1 MRRRSVIIG
10 LGATAAGGGAIAT
23 GAFDTASAERDATV
37 ALADDASSLLSLTPL
52 DESFAFVD
60 DAGELALVFDEV
72 EGGGTG
78 FGSNTVYEVD
88 EVFQVS
94 NQGTEDLG
102 LFATVDDGSLGDA
115 DFALTVDDEELGPDP
130 TVELGVGEAVAVGVE
145 VDAGEDPTDG
155 EVAITIG
162 IGDGAIED
170 PGEGPGEEPP
180 AFVDQLAFDSTAS
193 LLAEDDGYLPAEAIA
208 VAAEPTAESVDE
220 DGNGDATS
228 YPDDEPLPLM
238 AVDQDLPVV
247 AFGFPFAQD
256 DVRFGQYGNEEV
268 LLNVLDEY
276 ADSDTVLWDEGHGQ
290 FYDLESH
297 GNFEGYAE
305 ENGYDVAA
313 TTDLE
318 TDLLGPAS
326 AVVITSPADSF
337 GGSEIDALAD
347 FADAGGLIVLMD
359 QSDFDDFD
367 QTDNLNAL
375 ANGIDTQIRFNDN
388 QVIDGENNAGGDF
401 VPVTSEFDTENYPAL
416 FADRE
421 GLGLEL
427 DPTEEYEVEVV
438 SVADG
443 DTADVQFDSGL
454 EDTVRILGID
464 TPETGSTEERLQEY
478 EGIDDGPA
486 LKTKGDEATSY
497 AEDQL
502 QVGSTVTL
510 SFDENEGLRGS
521 FGRLL
526 GFLELSDGSVYNAK
540 AIEDGWARVY
550 DSGLANHDAYWDL
563 ERAARDAGDGIW
575 DISDVGA
582 TPVVGDEPVDEL
594 FVPDAT
600 SVATADGA
608 LASDRVPVAS
618 EGGDPLVGVD
628 ESNNVALLGGPLPA
642 ERFES
647 AEDGPGTEPYGNY
660 VFLANLIDSLA
671 ADGRE
676 GSVVI
681 DGGHGQFAADYAL
694 SAEDAAYFQ
703 RYLEGFAVEF
713 DGKNDFDDDTGRDL
727 AEARAVI
734 VTAPDDA
741 LGDDEVAAIEDFRD
755 DGGAVILA
763 SASPDG
769 AADAR
774 GNLDSLAD
782 ELGSDLRTGD
792 AVTDSENNLGGDP
805 TVPTTANFDT
815 AFDLFD
821 AYGDGDDGGDGGS
834 GGSLEVVEVNEDA
847 SGDDLEDP
855 QENVLFENSGDD
867 ALDLT
872 GYTVSDETTK
882 EYAFPDGF
890 TLLSG
895 EEVTLYSGEGTDTDT
910 ELYWGRTGSAI
921 WNNGGDTVFVD
932 DPDGNTVVEYIY

>member
-1 MRRRSVIIG
+1 MKRRSVIVG

-23 GAFDTASAERDATV
+23 GAFDTATAERDATV

-52 DESFAFVD
+52 DEEFASVD
-60 DAGELALVFDEV
+60 DAGELALIFDEV

-78 FGSNTVYEVD
+78 FGSNTVYEIG

-102 LFATVDDGSLGDA
+102 LFATVDDGAIGDA
-115 DFALTVDDEELGPDP
+115 EFALTVDDEALGPEP

-145 VDAGEDPTDG
+145 VDAGDDPTGG
-155 EVAITIG
+155 EVTFTIG
-162 IGDGAIED
+162 VGDGPIED
-170 PGEGPGEEPP
+170 PGEEPGDGPTQ
-180 AFVDQLAFDSTAS
+180 FVDQLVFDSTAS
-193 LLAEDDGYLPAEAIA
+193 LLAEDDGYLPSEAIA
-208 VAAEPTAESVDE
+208 AAAEPTAQSVDE
-220 DGNGDATS
+220 DGNDDATT

-247 AFGFPFAQD
+247 AFGFPFAQN
-256 DVRFGQYGNEEV
+256 DVTFGEYGNEEV

-276 ADSDTVLWDEGHGQ
+276 ADSETVLWDEGHGQ
-290 FYDLESH
+290 FYDLASH
-297 GNFEGYAE
+297 SSFEGYAE
-305 ENGYDVAA
+305 DNGYDVAA

-318 TDLLGPAS
+318 SDLLGPAS
-326 AVVITSPADSF
+326 AIVITSPSDSF
-337 GGSEIDALAD
+337 SGSEIDALAD
-347 FADAGGLIVLMD
+347 FADQGGLVVLMD
-359 QSDFDDFD
+359 QSDFNNFD
-367 QTDNLNAL
+367 ATDNLNAL
-375 ANGIDTQIRFNDN
+375 ATGIDTQIRFNDN
-388 QVIDGENNAGGDF
+388 QVIDPENNAGAQF
-401 VPVTSEFDTENYPAL
+401 APVTSDLDTGNYPEL

-443 DTADVQFDSGL
+443 DTADVAFDSGI

-478 EGIDDGPA
+478 EGIDDGSA
-486 LKTKGDEATSY
+486 LRDKADEATSY
-497 AEDQL
+497 AESQL
-502 QVGSTVTL
+502 EVGSTVTL
-510 SFDENEGLRGS
+510 SFDENEGLRGN

-526 GFLELSDGSVYNAK
+526 GFLELPDGSVYNAK

-550 DSGLANHDAYWDL
+550 DSGFADHDAYWDL

-575 DISDVGA
+575 EISDVES

-594 FVPDAT
+594 FVPFA
-600 SVATADGA
+600 SAVATADGA
-608 LASDRVPVAS
+608 IAGDRVPVAA

-628 ESNNVALLGGPLPA
+628 EANNVALLGGPLPA
-642 ERFES
+642 ESFES
-647 AEDGPGTEPYGNY
+647 DEDGPGTEPYGNY

-703 RYLEGFAVEF
+703 RYLEGFAIEF
-713 DGKNDFDDDTGRDL
+713 DGKNDFDDDLGRDL

-734 VTAPDDA
+734 VTAPDDE
-741 LGDDEVAAIEDFRD
+741 LGSDEVAAIEDFRD

-763 SASPDG
+763 SAG
-769 AADAR
+769 AGTDDAAGAR
-774 GNLDSLAD
+774 DNLDSLAAD
-782 ELGSDLRTGD
+782 LGSDLRTGG
-792 AVTDSENNLGGDP
+792 AVTDGENNLGGP
-805 TVPTTANFDT
+805 ANPTTNFDT
-815 AFDLFD
+815 DFDLFG
-821 AYGDGDDGGDGGS
+821 AYGDGGDGGD
-834 GGSLEVVEVNEDA
+834 GGSLEVVEVVEDA

-855 QENVLFENSGDD
+855 QENVVFENVGDD
-867 ALDLT
+867 AIDLT
-872 GYTVSDETTK
+872 GYAVSDETTK
-882 EYAFPDGF
+882 EYSFPDGF

-895 EEVTLYSGEGTDTDT
+895 EEVTLYSGEGTGTDT
-910 ELYWGRTGSAI
+910 ELYWGRTGSAV
-921 WNNGGDTVFVD
+921 WNNGGDTVFVT
-932 DPDGNTVVEYIY
+932 DPDENTVVEYSY

>member
-1 MRRRSVIIG
+1 MKRRSVIIG

-52 DESFAFVD
+52 DDEFASVD
-60 DAGELALVFDEV
+60 DDGELALAFDEV

-78 FGSNTVYEVD
+78 FGSSTVYEVG

-102 LFATVDDGSLGDA
+102 LIATVDDENLGDA
-115 DFALTVDDEELGPDP
+115 EFVLTVDDEALGPEP

-145 VDAGEDPTDG
+145 VDAGDDPADG
-155 EVAITIG
+155 EVSFTIG
-162 IGDGAIED
+162 IGDGPIED
-170 PGEGPGEEPP
+170 PGDDPGDAPTE
-180 AFVDQLAFDSTAS
+180 FVDQLAFDSTAS
-193 LLAEDDGYLPAEAIA
+193 LLAEDDGYLPDEAIA
-208 VAAEPTAESVDE
+208 VAAESTAQSTDA
-220 DGNGDATS
+220 DGNGDETS

-256 DVRFGQYGNEEV
+256 DVRFGEYGNEEV

-276 ADSDTVLWDEGHGQ
+276 ADSDTVLWDEGHDQ
-290 FYDLESH
+290 FYGLDSH
-297 GNFEGYAE
+297 SGFASYAGD
-305 ENGYDVAA
+305 NGYSVEA

-318 TDLLGPAS
+318 SDLLGPAS
-326 AVVITSPADSF
+326 AVVITSPSTSF
-337 GGSEIDALAD
+337 GGSEIDALAS
-347 FADAGGLIVLMD
+347 FANAGGLVVLMD
-359 QSDFDDFD
+359 QSDFDNFD
-367 QTDNLNAL
+367 ETDNLNAL

-388 QVIDGENNAGGDF
+388 QVIDAESNDGAQF
-401 VPVTSEFDTENYPAL
+401 VPVTTDLDTGNYPGL

-427 DPTEEYEVEVV
+427 DPTEEYEVEIV

-443 DTADVQFDSGL
+443 DTATVAFDEAT

-464 TPETGSTEERLQEY
+464 TPETGGTEERLQEY

-486 LKTKGDEATSY
+486 LKDKGDEATTY

-502 QVGSTVTL
+502 EVGTTVTL
-510 SFDENEGLRGS
+510 SFDENEGLRGN

-540 AIEDGWARVY
+540 VIEDGWARVY
-550 DSGLANHDAYWDL
+550 DSGLANHDEYWDL

-575 DISDVGA
+575 EISDVEA
-582 TPVVGDEPVDEL
+582 TPVVGDDPVDEL
-594 FVPDAT
+594 FVPFAS
-600 SVATADGA
+600 SVATADGDIA
-608 LASDRVPVAS
+608 TDRVPVAA

-628 ESNNVALLGGPLPA
+628 EANNVALVGGPIV
-642 ERFES
+642 EESFES
-647 AEDGPGTEPYGNY
+647 GEGGPGTEPYGNY

-703 RYLEGFAVEF
+703 RYLEGFAIEF
-713 DGKNDFDDDTGRDL
+713 DAKNDFDDDLGRDL

-734 VTAPDDA
+734 VTAPDDE
-741 LGDDEVAAIEDFRD
+741 LGSDEVAAIEDFRD

-763 SASPDG
+763 GAGAED

-774 GNLDSLAD
+774 DNLDALAAD
-782 ELGSDLRTGD
+782 LGSDLRTGD
-792 AVTDSENNLGGDP
+792 AVTDEENNLGGDP
-805 TVPTTANFDT
+805 TVPTTTNFDT
-815 AFDLFD
+815 EFELFD

-834 GGSLEVVEVNEDA
+834 GGSLAFDSIEYDPAGDPVEDEYVAFVNDGDEV
-847 SGDDLEDP
+847 
-855 QENVLFENSGDD
+855 
-867 ALDLT
+867 LDLDGYEVYDAADN
-872 GYTVSDETTK
+872 GYTFGAVSVDPGATI
-882 EYAFPDGF
+882 
-890 TLLSG
+890 
-895 EEVTLYSGEGTDTDT
+895 TLYTGSGTDTDG
-910 ELYWGRTGSAI
+910 EVYWGRGQGV

-932 DPDGNTVVEYIY
+932 DPDGNTVVEYSY

>member
-1 MRRRSVIIG
+1 MKRRSVIIG

-52 DESFAFVD
+52 DDEFAFVD

-78 FGSNTVYEVD
+78 FGSGTVYEVD

-102 LFATVDDGSLGDA
+102 LFATVDDGAIGDA
-115 DFALTVDDEELGPDP
+115 EFALTVDGEELGPDP
-130 TVELGVGEAVAVGVE
+130 TVELDVGEAVAVGVE
-145 VDAGEDPTDG
+145 VDAGDDPTDG
-155 EVAITIG
+155 EVSITLG
-162 IGDGAIED
+162 IGDGPIED
-170 PGEGPGEEPP
+170 PGDGPGDAPTE
-180 AFVDQLAFDSTAS
+180 FVDQLVFDSTAS
-193 LLAEDDGYLPAEAIA
+193 LLAEDDGYLPSEAIA
-208 VAAEPTAESVDE
+208 AAAEPTAQSVDA
-220 DGNGDATS
+220 DGNDDATS

-238 AVDQDLPVV
+238 AVDQNLPVV

-256 DVRFGQYGNEEV
+256 DGVTFGEYGNEEV

-276 ADSDTVLWDEGHGQ
+276 ADSETVLWDEGHGQ
-290 FYDLESH
+290 FYDLASH
-297 GNFEGYAE
+297 SGFEGYAE
-305 ENGYDVAA
+305 ENGYTVEA

-318 TDLLGPAS
+318 SDLLGPAS
-326 AVVITSPADSF
+326 AIVITSPSESF
-337 GGSEIDALAD
+337 SGSEIDALTD
-347 FADAGGLIVLMD
+347 FIDAGGLVVLMD
-359 QSDFDDFD
+359 QSDFSNLDE
-367 QTDNLNAL
+367 TDNLNAL
-375 ANGIDTQIRFNDN
+375 ATGIDTQIRFNDN
-388 QVIDGENNAGGDF
+388 QVIDGENNAGSDF
-401 VPVTSEFDTENYPAL
+401 VPTTTDLDTENYPGL

-421 GLGLEL
+421 GLGIDL
-427 DPTEEYEVEVV
+427 DPSEEYEVEIV

-443 DTADVQFDSGL
+443 DTADVAFDETT

-478 EGIDDGPA
+478 EGIDDAQA
-486 LKTKGDEATSY
+486 LKDKGDEATTY
-497 AEDQL
+497 AENQL
-502 QVGSTVTL
+502 EVGSTVTL
-510 SFDENEGLRGS
+510 SFDENEGLRGD

-526 GFLELSDGSVYNAK
+526 GFLELPNGDVYNAK

-575 DISDVGA
+575 EISDVA
-582 TPVVGDEPVDEL
+582 DTPPVGDEPVDEL
-594 FVPDAT
+594 FVPFAA

-608 LASDRVPVAS
+608 IAGDRVPVES

-628 ESNNVALLGGPLPA
+628 EANNVALVGGPLPA
-642 ERFES
+642 ESFES
-647 AEDGPGTEPYGNY
+647 DEDGPGTEPYGNY

-681 DGGHGQFAADYAL
+681 GGGHGQFAADYAL

-713 DGKNDFDDDTGRDL
+713 DGKNDFDDDLGRDL

-734 VTAPDDA
+734 VTAPDDE
-741 LGDDEVAAIEDFRD
+741 LGSDEVAAIEDFRD

-763 SASPDG
+763 SAGAGADD

-774 GNLDSLAD
+774 DNLDALAAD
-782 ELGSDLRTGD
+782 LGSDLRTGD
-792 AVTDSENNLGGDP
+792 AVTDEENNLGGP
-805 TVPTTANFDT
+805 ENPTTTNFDT
-815 AFDLFD
+815 DFDLFG

-834 GGSLEVVEVNEDA
+834 SVDLAVDELVADPEGDQTEDEYVSFVNQGDETVDLDGYVVDDEVDNSYTFSGISVDPGA
-847 SGDDLEDP
+847 TITLYTGTGDDTED
-855 QENVLFENSGDD
+855 
-867 ALDLT
+867 
-872 GYTVSDETTK
+872 TV
-882 EYAFPDGF
+882 
-890 TLLSG
+890 
-895 EEVTLYSGEGTDTDT
+895 
-910 ELYWGRTGSAI
+910 YWGRGSPV
-921 WNNGGDTVFVD
+921 WNNGGDTVFVTG
-932 DPDGNTVVEYIY
+932 PDGNTVVEYGY

>member
-1 MRRRSVIIG
+1 MKRRSVIIG

-37 ALADDASSLLSLTPL
+37 ALADDASSLLALTPL
-52 DESFAFVD
+52 DESFASVD

-78 FGSNTVYEVD
+78 FGSNTVYEVG

-115 DFALTVDDEELGPDP
+115 DFALTVGDEELGPDP

-145 VDAGEDPTDG
+145 IDAGEDPTDG

-162 IGDGAIED
+162 IGDGAVED

-180 AFVDQLAFDSTAS
+180 AFVDRLVFDSTAS

-228 YPDDEPLPLM
+228 YPDDEPLPLL

-247 AFGFPFAQD
+247 AFGFPFAQN
-256 DVRFGQYGNEEV
+256 DVRFGDYGNEEV
-268 LLNVLDEY
+268 LLNVFDRY

-290 FYDLESH
+290 FYDLASHES
-297 GNFEGYAE
+297 FAGYAGD
-305 ENGYDVAA
+305 NGYSVEA
-313 TTDLE
+313 TEDLE
-318 TDLLGPAS
+318 SDLLGPAS

-337 GGSEIDALAD
+337 SDGEIDALAD

-359 QSDFDDFD
+359 QSDFNNFD
-367 QTDNLNAL
+367 ATDTLNAL
-375 ANGIDTQIRFNDN
+375 ADGIDSQIRFNDN
-388 QVIDGENNAGGDF
+388 QVIDAESNAGSDF
-401 VPVTSEFDTENYPAL
+401 APTTSDLDTGNYPAL

-421 GLGLEL
+421 GLGIEL
-427 DPTEEYEVEVV
+427 DPTEEYEVTVDGI
-438 SVADG
+438 ADG
-443 DTADVQFDSGL
+443 DTADVQFDNGL
-454 EDTVRILGID
+454 VDTVRILGID

-478 EGIDDGPA
+478 EGIDDAPA
-486 LKTKGDEATSY
+486 LKDAGDDATSY

-502 QVGSTVTL
+502 EVGSTVTL
-510 SFDENEGLRGS
+510 SFDENEGLRGD

-526 GFLELSDGSVYNAK
+526 GFLELPDGSVYNAK
-540 AIEDGWARVY
+540 AVEDGWARVY
-550 DSGLANHDAYWDL
+550 DSGLADHDAYWDL

-575 DISDVGA
+575 DISDVAA
-582 TPVVGDEPVDEL
+582 TPVVDDDPVDEL
-594 FVPDAT
+594 FVPFA
-600 SVATADGA
+600 SAVATADGDVPA
-608 LASDRVPVAS
+608 ERVPVAAAD
-618 EGGDPLVGVD
+618 GTPLVGVD

-642 ERFES
+642 ESFES
-647 AEDGPGTEPYGNY
+647 DEDGPGTEPYGNY
-660 VFLANLIDSLA
+660 VFLANLIDAVA

-703 RYLEGFAVEF
+703 RYLEGFAIEF
-713 DGKNDFDDDTGRDL
+713 DGKNDFDDETGRDL
-727 AEARAVI
+727 SEARAVI

-741 LGDDEVAAIEDFRD
+741 LGTDEVAALADFRD

-763 SASPDG
+763 GAGADA

-774 GNLDSLAD
+774 DNLDALAAD
-782 ELGSDLRTGD
+782 LGSDLRTGG
-792 AVTDSENNLGGDP
+792 AVTDEENNLGGP
-805 TVPTTANFDT
+805 ANPTTTNFD
-815 AFDLFD
+815 AGFDLFD
-821 AYGDGDDGGDGGS
+821 AYGDGDDGGDAGGDLALDEIVYDPE
-834 GGSLEVVEVNEDA
+834 GDFLDDEYVAFANEGDA
-847 SGDDLEDP
+847 A
-855 QENVLFENSGDD
+855 V
-867 ALDLT
+867 DLT
-872 GYTVSDETTK
+872 GYVVSDTAGNSYT
-882 EYAFPDGF
+882 FDGV
-890 TLLSG
+890 TVAPG
-895 EEVTLYSGEGTDTDT
+895 ATVTLYTGSGTDTDDT
-910 ELYWGRTGSAI
+910 VYWGRSAAV
-921 WNNGGDTVFVD
+921 WNNSGDTVFLAD
-932 DPDGNTVVEYIY
+932 ADGNTVVEYGY

>member
-1 MRRRSVIIG
+1 MKRRSVIIG

-52 DESFAFVD
+52 DEEFAFVD

-78 FGSNTVYEVD
+78 FGSNTVYEVG

-102 LFATVDDGSLGDA
+102 LFATVDDGAIGDA
-115 DFALTVDDEELGPDP
+115 EFALTVGGEELGPDP
-130 TVELGVGEAVAVGVE
+130 TVELDVGEAVAVGVE
-145 VDAGEDPTDG
+145 VDAGEDPTSG

-170 PGEGPGEEPP
+170 PGDEPGDAPTD
-180 AFVDQLAFDSTAS
+180 FVDQLVFDSTAS
-193 LLAEDDGYLPAEAIA
+193 LLAEDDGYLPDAAIA
-208 VAAEPTAESVDE
+208 AAAEPTAQSVDE
-220 DGNGDATS
+220 DGNDDATT

-256 DVRFGQYGNEEV
+256 GGVTFGQYGNEEV

-276 ADSDTVLWDEGHGQ
+276 ADSETVLWDEGHGQ
-290 FYDLESH
+290 FYDLASH
-297 GNFEGYAE
+297 SGFEGYAE
-305 ENGYDVAA
+305 DNGYTVEA

-318 TDLLGPAS
+318 SDLLGPAS
-326 AVVITSPADSF
+326 AIVITSPSESF
-337 GGSEIDALAD
+337 TPDELGALDD

-359 QSDFDDFD
+359 QSDFNDFD

-375 ANGIDTQIRFNDN
+375 ASGIDTQIRFNDN
-388 QVIDGENNAGGDF
+388 QVIDPENNTGIQF
-401 VPVTSEFDTENYPAL
+401 VPVTSDLDTGNYPGL

-443 DTADVQFDSGL
+443 DTADVAFDSGI

-464 TPETGSTEERLQEY
+464 TPETGDTDERLQEY
-478 EGIDDGPA
+478 EGIDDAPA
-486 LKTKGDEATSY
+486 LKTKGDEATDY
-497 AEDQL
+497 AESQL
-502 QVGSTVTL
+502 EVGSTVTL
-510 SFDENEGLRGS
+510 SFDENEGLRGN

-526 GFLELSDGSVYNAK
+526 GFLELPDGSVYNAK

-575 DISDVGA
+575 EISDVEA

-594 FVPDAT
+594 FVPFAS
-600 SVATADGA
+600 SVATADGSIA
-608 LASDRVPVAS
+608 GDRVPVAA

-628 ESNNVALLGGPLPA
+628 EANNVALLGGPLPA
-642 ERFES
+642 ESFES
-647 AEDGPGTEPYGNY
+647 GEGGPGTEPYGNY
-660 VFLANLIDSLA
+660 VFLANLVDSLA

-703 RYLEGFAVEF
+703 RYLEGFAIEF
-713 DGKNDFDDDTGRDL
+713 DGKNDFDDDLGRDL

-734 VTAPDDA
+734 VTAPDDE
-741 LGDDEVAAIEDFRD
+741 LGSDEVAAIEDFRD

-763 SASPDG
+763 SAGAGTDD

-774 GNLDSLAD
+774 DNLDALAAA
-782 ELGSDLRTGD
+782 LGSDLRTGD
-792 AVTDSENNLGGDP
+792 AVTDEENNLGDDP

-815 AFDLFD
+815 DFDLFG
-821 AYGDGDDGGDGGS
+821 AYGDGDDGGGS
-834 GGSLEVVEVNEDA
+834 EGSLAFDEIVYDPEGDFVDDEYVRFVNDGDA
-847 SGDDLEDP
+847 S
-855 QENVLFENSGDD
+855 
-867 ALDLT
+867 LDLD
-872 GYTVSDETTK
+872 GYEVSDTAGNSYTFGGVTVDPG
-882 EYAFPDGF
+882 A
-890 TLLSG
+890 TI
-895 EEVTLYSGEGTDTDT
+895 TLYTGSGTDTDDT
-910 ELYWGRTGSAI
+910 VYWGRGAAV

-932 DPDGNTVVEYIY
+932 DPDGNTVVQYSY

>member
-1 MRRRSVIIG
+1 MKRRSVIIG

-52 DESFAFVD
+52 DDEFAFVD
-60 DAGELALVFDEV
+60 DSGELALVFDEV

-78 FGSNTVYEVD
+78 FGSGTVYEVG

-102 LFATVDDGSLGDA
+102 LFATVDDGAIGDA
-115 DFALTVDDEELGPDP
+115 EFALTVDGEELGPDP
-130 TVELGVGEAVAVGVE
+130 TVELDVGEAVAVGVE
-145 VDAGEDPTDG
+145 VDAGDDPTDG

-162 IGDGAIED
+162 VGDGPIED
-170 PGEGPGEEPP
+170 PGDGPGDAPTE
-180 AFVDQLAFDSTAS
+180 FVDQLMFDSTAS
-193 LLAEDDGYLPAEAIA
+193 LLAENGYLPSEAIA
-208 VAAEPTAESVDE
+208 VAAEPTAQSTDA
-220 DGNGDATS
+220 DGNDDATT

-238 AVDQDLPVV
+238 AVDQNLPVV

-256 DVRFGQYGNEEV
+256 DGVTFGQYGNEEV

-276 ADSDTVLWDEGHGQ
+276 ADSETVLWDEGHGQ
-290 FYDLESH
+290 FYDLASH
-297 GNFEGYAE
+297 SGFEGYAE

-318 TDLLGPAS
+318 SDLLGPAS
-326 AVVITSPADSF
+326 AIVITSPSESF
-337 GGSEIDALAD
+337 SGSEITALDD

-359 QSDFDDFD
+359 QSDFDNFD
-367 QTDNLNAL
+367 ATDNLNAL
-375 ANGIDTQIRFNDN
+375 ASGIDTQIRFNDN
-388 QVIDGENNAGGDF
+388 QVIDSENNAGSDF
-401 VPVTSEFDTENYPAL
+401 VPTTTDLDTENYPGL

-427 DPTEEYEVEVV
+427 DPNEEYDVEIV

-443 DTADVQFDSGL
+443 DTADVEFSEGQVESI
-454 EDTVRILGID
+454 RILGID
-464 TPETGSTEERLQEY
+464 TPETGDTEERLQEY
-478 EGIDDGPA
+478 EGIDDAQA
-486 LKTKGDEATSY
+486 LKDKGDEATTY
-497 AEDQL
+497 AENQL
-502 QVGSTVTL
+502 EVGSTVTL
-510 SFDENEGLRGS
+510 SFDENEGLRGN

-526 GFLELSDGSVYNAK
+526 GFLELPNGDVYNAK
-540 AIEDGWARVY
+540 AVEDGWARVY

-575 DISDVGA
+575 EISDVEA

-594 FVPDAT
+594 FVPFAA

-608 LASDRVPVAS
+608 IAGDRVPVAA

-628 ESNNVALLGGPLPA
+628 EANNVALLGGPLPA
-642 ERFES
+642 ESFES
-647 AEDGPGTEPYGNY
+647 DENDEGLSTEPYGNY
-660 VFLANLIDSLA
+660 VFLTNLIDAVS

-703 RYLEGFAVEF
+703 RYLEGFAIEF
-713 DGKNDFDDDTGRDL
+713 DGKNDFDDDLGRDL

-734 VTAPDDA
+734 VTAPDDEF
-741 LGDDEVAAIEDFRD
+741 GSDEVAAIEDFRD

-763 SASPDG
+763 SAGAGTDD

-774 GNLDSLAD
+774 DNLDALAAD
-782 ELGSDLRTGD
+782 LGSDLRTGD
-792 AVTDSENNLGGDP
+792 AVTDEENNLGGP
-805 TVPTTANFDT
+805 ENPTTTNFDT
-815 AFDLFD
+815 DFDLFG

-834 GGSLEVVEVNEDA
+834 SVDLAVDELVADPEGDQTEDEYVSFVNQ
-847 SGDDLEDP
+847 G
-855 QENVLFENSGDD
+855 
-867 ALDLT
+867 
-872 GYTVSDETTK
+872 DETVDL
-882 EYAFPDGF
+882 DGYVVDDEVDNSYTF
-890 TLLSG
+890 SG
-895 EEVTLYSGEGTDTDT
+895 VSADPGATITLYTGSGNDTDDT
-910 ELYWGRTGSAI
+910 VYWGRGSPV
-921 WNNGGDTVFVD
+921 WNNGGDTVFVT
-932 DPDGNTVVEYIY
+932 DPDGNTVVEYSY